1 MRKLLLILITIC
13 LFVSCN
19 LAKDVIEKNM
29 PKEEDSTED
38 VIANI
43 TGEKKEVVIDTNVT
57 RLSKKEIKK
66 LKKERERQDK
76 IAAGDTLGFVKKTW
90 LKYFPK
96 REDRIISYSLMY
108 TQKPKTILLIY
119 PWNRSKNLAAP
130 EMYIINIAKELSLKG
145 YYVVPP
151 MITMNI
157 HNEDTMFSSQYLKPN
172 DLNKY
177 KMKYG
182 ADAVM
187 FVTIYSLN
195 KPWWSTNINSVA
207 EYNLISTT
215 TSDTLFN
222 RKADFNY
229 DSPIPP
235 YKVDKSKDTYEME
248 PRTIPLF
255 GTCYQMQRS
264 VFMDFPYG
272 PYHKKYLKDQKKFS
286 YQREMRYKVDAR
298 PS

>member
-1 MRKLLLILITIC
+1 MRKLLLILTTIC

-29 PKEEDSTED
+29 PKEEDATED

-96 REDRIISYSLMY
+96 REDRIISYPLMY
-108 TQKPKTILLIY
+108 SQKPKTILLIY
-119 PWNRSKNLAAP
+119 PWNRSKNMAAS
-130 EMYIINIAKELSLKG
+130 EIYIINIAKELSLKG

-151 MITMNI
+151 MITMNL
-157 HNEDTMFSSQYLKPN
+157 HNEDTMFSSQYLKSN
-172 DLNKY
+172 DLKKY
-177 KMKYG
+177 KMEYG

-187 FVTIYSLN
+187 FVTIFSLN

>member
-1 MRKLLLILITIC
+1 MRKILLILTTIY

-29 PKEEDSTED
+29 PKEKDSTED
-38 VIANI
+38 VISSI
-43 TGEKKEVVIDTNVT
+43 TGEKKEVVADTNII

-66 LKKERERQDK
+66 LKKERERQEK

-90 LKYFPK
+90 YKYFPK
-96 REDRIISYSLMY
+96 REDRIISYPLMY
-108 TQKPKTILLIY
+108 SQQPKTILLVY
-119 PWNRSKNLAAP
+119 PWNRSKNLAASK
-130 EMYIINIAKELSLKG
+130 MFLINISKELSLKG
-145 YYVVPP
+145 YYVLPP
-151 MITMNI
+151 MITMSL

-172 DLNKY
+172 DVKKY
-177 KMKYG
+177 KQEYG
-182 ADAVM
+182 ADAVL
-187 FVTIYSLN
+187 FLTIYSLN

-235 YKVDKSKDTYEME
+235 YKVVKSQDTYEME

-255 GTCYQMQRS
+255 GTCYQMQRY

-272 PYHKKYLKDQKKFS
+272 PYHKKYMKDKKKFS
-286 YQREMRYKVDAR
+286 YQREMKYKVDAR